1 MALELSKSFTEINIT
16 CACKSITGS
25 VQVPS
30 SALPLPIWFCHCNI
44 CRRKSGLLAITTIGL
59 PKGSKELEVQGKPKA
74 YSTSKDMTR
83 FGCGECGTSMYE
95 IASEPPS
102 YTYTS
107 YLCTGALTQVKGI
120 VKGGQH
126 IFVGDTKDRGLS
138 VWLPQFKAWEE
149 WSGRSKEVD
158 QGNPLSSPA
167 GPLPAA
173 KPTEKLHC
181 RCQCGGVEFNITP
194 PNEESSK
201 LRVGSSSKEK
211 DSKAWWLMEN
221 GTKYC
226 ASFCACNSCR
236 LGFGSDL
243 SSWSY
248 IPRAN
253 IEQMNGKSFDISM
266 GKLKQHEISKGNYR

>member
-1 MALELSKSFTEINIT
+1 MAHELSNSFTEINIT

-30 SALPLPIWFCHCNI
+30 STLPLMISVCHCNT
-44 CRRKSGLLAITTIGL
+44 CRHQSGLLAISVIGL
-59 PKGSKELEVQGKPKA
+59 PKGSKELKVQGKPKA
-74 YSTSKDMTR
+74 YSSSKYMTR

-95 IASEPPS
+95 VASEPPS
-102 YTYTS
+102 YTWTS
-107 YLCTGALTQVKGI
+107 YLCTGVLTQVQGI
-120 VKGGQH
+120 VEGGQH
-126 IFVGDTKDRGLS
+126 IFVGDTKDGGLS

-149 WSGRSKEVD
+149 WPRSSKELD
-158 QGNPLSSPA
+158 PRDPFSSPA
-167 GPLPAA
+167 GALPAA
-173 KPTEKLHC
+173 KPMEKLRC

-201 LRVGSSSKEK
+201 SGSSSEEK
-211 DSKAWWLMEN
+211 DSKAWWLMEK
-221 GTKYC
+221 GKKYC

-248 IPRAN
+248 IPRGN
-253 IEQMNGKSFDISM
+253 IEQMDGKPFDISM
-266 GKLKQHEISKGNYR
+266 GKLKQYEISKGNYR